1 MISVAGLGVLCVQG
15 ETLQAESGVFY
26 FLMCYIGL
34 KSFVHV
40 VQSRF
45 CSRDA

>member
-15 ETLQAESGVFY
+15 ETLQAESGFCY

-45 CSRDA
+45 CSRGA